1 METPVL
7 IDLENILKEKNISA
21 AAYHGGKLNG
31 VDCHEILSISNTIF
45 DFEIKPYLCSIQN
58 PGRCAEDKIN
68 DTCNLHRDIFG
79 CPQINFLNEKWRA

>member
-31 VDCHEILSISNTIF
+31 VDCREILSISNTIF

-68 DTCNLHRDIFG
+68 DACNLHRDVFATLDALTSIF
-79 CPQINFLNEKWRA
+79 